1 MMDKELQAEID
12 LKLAIAKSDLT
23 WPNLINAIIPVL
35 RQTMEILSSSLGQEK
50 MRDKEKDDGC

>member
-23 WPNLINAIIPVL
+23 WPNLINVTIPVL

-50 MRDKEKDDGC
+50 MRDKETDDGC